1 MKKFRQKKSLGQHF
15 LKDKNVVKKI
25 ADLAEIQE
33 NELVWE
39 VGPGKGILTQEL
51 LLQTNNLTCFEI
63 DDSLYPI
70 LIKKFGTN
78 INLIGKDI
86 LKINWKEYLNNKQL
100 KIVANLPYQI
110 TSPFL
115 FKVTENAASF
125 KRVVVMIQKEVA
137 ERINAG
143 VGTKDYGKLSLKMQ
157 FYFNVEYGFTVKP
170 HLFIPPPKVDSAV
183 IILTPRKDKPI
194 LEDEKSVKIIYTLLN
209 NTSVTNSELNDNFS
223 SNGLN
228 LNHINREKNKFI
240 NNLNIKL
247 SSYLNQDFITREKD
261 EYDKR
266 MIIFKINKDLF
277 RKQS

>member
-194 LEDEKSVKIIYTLLN
+194 LEDEKLFWRVVEVAFQNRRKMLRRNLRVLLSKEKIEELGASCKIDLTRRGETL
-209 NTSVTNSELNDNFS
+209 TEL
-223 SNGLN
+223 
-228 LNHINREKNKFI
+228 
-240 NNLNIKL
+240 
-247 SSYLNQDFITREKD
+247 DFIELYKEVQKLTA
-261 EYDKR
+261 
-266 MIIFKINKDLF
+266 NKN
-277 RKQS
+277 